1 MTRVLLYNITGE
13 KLAKIQSAAGLL
25 GLTLIEVPE
34 DAFGNPIGYMLGHEG
49 FRPSD
54 SQELFSDEMLVMEE
68 LCSPLLD
75 TLRAEGAPIALK
87 AVVTDHNRTWSS
99 AKLHAELLQEH
110 EAMQRLRP
118 KKAGS
123 RHPHKKKK

>member
-1 MTRVLLYNITGE
+1 MTKVLLYNITGE

-54 SQELFSDEMLVMEE
+54 SQELFSDEMLVMEA

-75 TLRAEGAPIALK
+75 HMRKNGAAVALK
-87 AVVTDHNRTWSS
+87 AVVTEQNSTWS
-99 AKLHAELLQEH
+99 AVALCRELRREH
-110 EAMQRLRP
+110 EAMRACAS
-118 KKAGS
+118 KKS
-123 RHPHKKKK
+123 VHPHKKKK